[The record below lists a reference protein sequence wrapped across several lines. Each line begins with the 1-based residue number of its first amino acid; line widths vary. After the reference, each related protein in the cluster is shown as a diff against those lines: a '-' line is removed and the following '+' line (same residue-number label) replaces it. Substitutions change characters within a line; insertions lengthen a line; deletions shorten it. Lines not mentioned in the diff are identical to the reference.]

1 MRYQL
6 YKPNSKNAGC
16 AASFYT
22 STNKDGSPCLFIN
35 FVLQS
40 GWNDQSKTGSF
51 KENAKNPQKSTS
63 IKMNH
68 NEAGEML
75 SSLKTRHPVN
85 FFHTTATDKTQ
96 IQFSPWDKDRTVKG
110 QNGDSTYKSHA
121 FGLSVTKNS
130 SLKFKIA
137 LEAGETEV
145 LGLLLQDFINQCLFH
160 EGNKF
165 QNNGDSQASSG
176 SGELL
181 GGSVSDKAAEPQEE
195 PEDEY
200 SDVPF

>member
-96 IQFSPWDKDRTVKG
+96 IQFSPWDKDRTVKTPT
-110 QNGDSTYKSHA
+110 GDSVYKSHA

-165 QNNGDSQASSG
+165 QSNGDSQAPSG

-181 GGSVSDKAAEPQEE
+181 GGQASAPAQEE
-195 PEDEY
+195 SLAEEDD

>member
-1 MRYQL
+1 
-6 YKPNSKNAGC
+6 
-16 AASFYT
+16 
-22 STNKDGSPCLFIN
+22 
-35 FVLQS
+35 
-40 GWNDQSKTGSF
+40 
-51 KENAKNPQKSTS
+51 
-63 IKMNH
+63 MNH

-96 IQFSPWDKDRTVKG
+96 IQFSPWDKDRTVKTPT
-110 QNGDSTYKSHA
+110 GDSVYKSHA

-145 LGLLLQDFINQCLFH
+145 LGLLLQDFINQCLFY

-165 QNNGDSQASSG
+165 QSNGDSQASSG

-181 GGSVSDKAAEPQEE
+181 GGSASEKAPEKEFEAED
-195 PEDEY
+195 DE
-200 SDVPF
+200 SVPF

>member
-1 MRYQL
+1 MKYQL

-22 STNKDGSPCLFIN
+22 AKNKDGSPCLFIN

-96 IQFSPWDKDRTVKG
+96 IQFSPWDKDRTVKTPT
-110 QNGDSTYKSHA
+110 GDSVYKSHA
-121 FGLSVTKNS
+121 FGLSVAKNS

-137 LEAGETEV
+137 FEAGETEV
-145 LGLLLQDFINQCLFH
+145 LALLLADFINQHLFY
-160 EGNKF
+160 EGSKY
-165 QNNGDSQASSG
+165 QNNGDSAPASG
-176 SGELL
+176 GELL
-181 GGSVSDKAAEPQEE
+181 GGSVSEKAPEQDQEE
-195 PEDEY
+195 VEDD
-200 SDVPF
+200 DVPF

>member
-1 MRYQL
+1 
-6 YKPNSKNAGC
+6 
-16 AASFYT
+16 
-22 STNKDGSPCLFIN
+22 
-35 FVLQS
+35 
-40 GWNDQSKTGSF
+40 
-51 KENAKNPQKSTS
+51 
-63 IKMNH
+63 MNH
-68 NEAGEML
+68 NEAGEMI

-96 IQFSPWDKDRTVKG
+96 IQFSPWDKDRTIKG
-110 QNGDSTYKSHA
+110 PNGDSTYKSHA

-145 LGLLLQDFINQCLFH
+145 LGLLLQDFINQCLFY

-181 GGSVSDKAAEPQEE
+181 GGQASAPAQEE
-195 PEDEY
+195 ASAEDDD